1 MIEEFSVLCH
11 SAVRIVADNKIIYID
26 PFGIEKIKNDA
37 DYICIT
43 HSHYDHFSP
52 EDILKLKN
60 DNTIILITEDIYV
73 NVLKLGFKENKI
85 VIVDLNKKYKIND
98 LCVETV
104 SAYNINKAF
113 HPKENEWVGY
123 IFNLDYERIYVAG
136 DTDITPEAL
145 NVKCDLAFLPIG
157 GTYTMDYAEAA
168 KLANSI
174 MPTIVVPTHYGKIVG
189 TVQDAKNFKSL
200 LDSKINC
207 KIFIE

>member
-26 PFGIEKIKNDA
+26 PFGIEKIKTDA

-60 DNTIILITEDIYV
+60 DNTIILITEDIDV
-73 NVLKLGFKENKI
+73 NVLKLGYKENKI
-85 VIVDLNKKYKIND
+85 VIVDPNKKYKIND

>member
-1 MIEEFSVLCH
+1 MIEDFSVLCH
-11 SAVRIVADNKIIYID
+11 SAIRIVADNKVIYID
-26 PFGIEKIKNDA
+26 PFEIDDVKNDA
-37 DYICIT
+37 SFICIT

-52 EDILKLKN
+52 EDILKVKN
-60 DNTIILITEDIYV
+60 DETIILITEDIYV

-85 VIVDLNKKYKIND
+85 VIVDPDKKYKIKD

-104 SAYNINKAF
+104 SSYNLDKAF
-113 HPKENEWVGY
+113 HPKSNGWVGY
-123 IFNLDYERIYVAG
+123 IFNLGYERVYVAG

-174 MPTIVVPTHYGKIVG
+174 ILTIVVPTHYGKIVG
-189 TVQDAKNFKSL
+189 NVEDAKNFKCL
-200 LDSKINC
+200 LNNKIEC
-207 KIFIE
+207 KIFIK